1 MSLVAA
7 SFTDAEL
14 RDMGIPTA
22 ERHCAGCD
30 ELAQES
36 RQLAGHCQPC
46 ADSLEGIYT
55 ALPDTRIQIGPLDI

>member
-1 MSLVAA
+1 
-7 SFTDAEL
+7 
-14 RDMGIPTA
+14 MGIPTA

>member
-1 MSLVAA
+1 MSLAAA

-22 ERHCAGCD
+22 ERHCAGCG

-36 RQLAGHCQPC
+36 NLFAQHCQPC
-46 ADSLEGIYT
+46 AEALVGIYV
-55 ALPDTRIQIGPLDI
+55 AVPDTRIQIGPLDI